1 MQEIGAY
8 YTEAGVPEGGELF
21 EGMAKLFERTD
32 KEKDGNAG
40 EVLKRAAQLAKEF
53 EEKESPAQ

>member
-21 EGMAKLFERTD
+21 EGLAKLYERTD
-32 KEKDGNAG
+32 VEKDGNAG
-40 EVLKRAAQLAKEF
+40 DVLRKAARIASEQQRNSKE
-53 EEKESPAQ
+53 